1 MQRFMTRVKC
11 DNKNKGRNQVLH
23 KSAYN
28 EKITKESFKYKYSDA
43 WKNLKLKEKGDCWR
57 IFFN

>member
-1 MQRFMTRVKC
+1 MMRVKC
-11 DNKNKGRNQVLH
+11 DNKNKERNQVLH
-23 KSAYN
+23 QSAYN